1 MDHRLSG
8 GWMDVGNHLPE
19 IYHKVEVVQTDLEIF
34 QWSNSDGL
42 VCVWGGGIGRRA
54 KLFGTNERE

>member
-1 MDHRLSG
+1 
-8 GWMDVGNHLPE
+8 MDVGNHLPE

-42 VCVWGGGIGRRA
+42 VCVWGGNWPTS
-54 KLFGTNERE
+54 KVFWDK

>member
-1 MDHRLSG
+1 
-8 GWMDVGNHLPE
+8 MDVGNHLPE

-34 QWSNSDGL
+34 QWSNPDGP
-42 VCVWGGGIGRRA
+42 VCVWGEIGRRA